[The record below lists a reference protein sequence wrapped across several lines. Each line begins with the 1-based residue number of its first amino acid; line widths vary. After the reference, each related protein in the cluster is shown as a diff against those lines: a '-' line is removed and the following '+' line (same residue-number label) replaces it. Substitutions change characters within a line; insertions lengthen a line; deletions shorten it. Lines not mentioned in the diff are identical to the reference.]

1 MFNGTGSRAR
11 FCRNTWILESTHK
24 AKFFILYEIFL
35 FPLLLYCYLCYKHS
49 PLYLHCQLDNV
60 TSSLEAQYAQ
70 YAIWLFWRPICHYT
84 KVVNTLRWCIIPGG
98 SLRGKWNWNVWYLT
112 EILLDP
118 PLGPLMQRLH
128 PQMTSPFDISIFS
141 KGNCSLKPFPPLQ
154 PPVLKSSSQT
164 QNLLLTQT
172 VRKRHPQTYHNDHIR
187 TDKDD
192 RQNRQDKQD
201 RQGTQEQHWN
211 LTLQDT
217 CVGQLLQFLRY
228 YKTFFPNPSS
238 GSGLGNL
245 TIRSGVPTF

>member
-1 MFNGTGSRAR
+1 MKKTASYDFDAKMLKNKWKVWCLMAPAVVQD
-11 FCRNTWILESTHK
+11 FAEILEYLKVHIRLNS
-24 AKFFILYEIFL
+24 LYSMKYSFSL
-35 FPLLLYCYLCYKHS
+35 LLLYCYLCYKHS

-172 VRKRHPQTYHNDHIR
+172 VRKRHPQTYHNDHR
-187 TDKDD
+187 
-192 RQNRQDKQD
+192 
-201 RQGTQEQHWN
+201 
-211 LTLQDT
+211 
-217 CVGQLLQFLRY
+217 
-228 YKTFFPNPSS
+228 
-238 GSGLGNL
+238 
-245 TIRSGVPTF
+245 RSNANAYS